1 MANGLNSDH
10 WGCRVRTTSPLIT
23 LEETVVHQ
31 VARRGALAAL
41 AATPL
46 ALWLAPG
53 SAQAQ
58 AARSRTSIPRGYSG
72 VDPRTATRVPLWQE
86 LSPTNPIFEGDPEFT
101 FEIFTTIPESGYLLE
116 QITSLGT
123 HTGTHISAPAHFVEG
138 AKYLSELT
146 ESWTLM
152 PLAVIDVR
160 ERIEQDGGDFS
171 LGIADLKRWE
181 KRYGKIPPN
190 GCVLLLT
197 GFGEIFGTA
206 VAKAMARATAARKA
220 AAKAGFSAAHHAPGS
235 YFDPAPGFTGDAAA
249 WLFDQRSIGALGSD
263 TFGPDATSDA
273 DFSATLTTLEKGGIT
288 VENVGPG
295 LASMRAH
302 GDWVSING
310 GRPKFSGFQMGITG
324 FTK

>member
-1 MANGLNSDH
+1 M
-10 WGCRVRTTSPLIT
+10 
-23 LEETVVHQ
+23 VHT

-46 ALWLAPG
+46 AVWLAPN
-53 SAQAQ
+53 SAQ
-58 AARSRTSIPRGYSG
+58 AARSPATRASIPRGYAG

-86 LSPTNPIFEGDPEFT
+86 LSPTNPIFEGDPEFAV
-101 FEIFTTIPESGYLLE
+101 EIFTTIDESGYLLE
-116 QITSLGT
+116 HITSLGT

-160 ERIEQDGGDFS
+160 ARIEADGGDFS
-171 LGIADLKRWE
+171 LDIADLKRWE
-181 KRYGKIPPN
+181 KKHGKIPVN

-197 GFGEIFGTA
+197 GFGEVFGSAVSKA
-206 VAKAMARATAARKA
+206 VAKAVAARKA
-220 AAKAGFSAAHHAPGS
+220 ALKGGFSATHHAPGS

-263 TFGPDATSDA
+263 TFGPDATSDEA
-273 DFSATLTTLEKGGIT
+273 FSATLTTLEKGGIT

>member
-1 MANGLNSDH
+1 M
-10 WGCRVRTTSPLIT
+10 
-23 LEETVVHQ
+23 VHT

-41 AATPL
+41 AASPL

-58 AARSRTSIPRGYSG
+58 AGRSQAGIPLGYAG

-86 LSPTNPIFEGDPEFT
+86 LSPSNPIFEGDPEFT
-101 FEIFTTIPESGYLLE
+101 SEIFTTIAESGYLLE
-116 QITSLGT
+116 RITSLGT

-138 AKYLSELT
+138 GPYLSELS

-152 PLAVIDVR
+152 PLVVIDVR
-160 ERIEQDGGDFS
+160 EQIEEDGGDFS
-171 LGIADLKRWE
+171 LGVADLKRWE
-181 KRYGKIPPN
+181 SRNGRIPAN

-197 GFGEIFGTA
+197 GFAEVFGAA
-206 VAKAMARATAARKA
+206 VAKAAARKA
-220 AAKAGFSAAHHAPGS
+220 AKATAKGSAGPDLAAAHHPPGS
-235 YFDPAPGFTGDAAA
+235 YFDDAPGFTGAAAA
-249 WLFDQRSIGALGSD
+249 WLFDQRHIGALGSD
-263 TFGPDATSDA
+263 TFGPDATSDT
-273 DFSATLTTLEKGGIT
+273 DFSATLTALQKGGIT

-310 GRPKFSGFQMGITG
+310 ARPRFSGFQMGITG
-324 FTK
+324 FTR

>member
-1 MANGLNSDH
+1 
-10 WGCRVRTTSPLIT
+10 
-23 LEETVVHQ
+23 VVHT

-46 ALWLAPG
+46 AVWLAPN
-53 SAQAQ
+53 SAQ
-58 AARSRTSIPRGYSG
+58 AARSRAARSPAAGSTIPPGYAA

-86 LSPTNPIFEGDPEFT
+86 LGPDNPIFEGDPEFT
-101 FEIFTTIPESGYLLE
+101 FEIFTTIDDSGYLLE
-116 QITSLGT
+116 RITSLGT

-138 AKYLSELT
+138 AKYLSELS

-160 ERIEQDGGDFS
+160 ERIEAGGGDFS
-171 LGIADLKRWE
+171 LGVADLKRWE
-181 KRYGKIPPN
+181 KKHGKIPAN

-197 GFGEIFGTA
+197 GFAEIFGSA
-206 VAKAMARATAARKA
+206 VAKAAGKAAAARKA
-220 AAKAGFSAAHHAPGS
+220 ALKGGFQASHHAPGT
-235 YFDPAPGFTGDAAA
+235 YFDPAPGFTGEAAA

-263 TFGPDATSDA
+263 TFGPDATSDE
-273 DFSATLTTLEKGGIT
+273 DFSATLTTLQKGGIT

-310 GRPKFSGFQMGITG
+310 GRPRFSGFQMGITG